1 MTEFRVIAI
10 RLSISLIV
18 PMVMGLV
25 HFSDTIPP
33 EKSFHELSGDP
44 VSECEPR
51 YNSFT
56 HREKLTYQMYYNWN
70 FVWVPAGEVV
80 FEVNETSDHYEFKA
94 EGKSLSSYDWF
105 FKVHDIYES
114 KVRKSD
120 LKPVWSRRQVAEGNY
135 RLYHEH
141 WMDHEKGTARSIRG
155 KTREAAR
162 ESTVPIE
169 DCFQDILSV
178 IYFMRNSGIHE
189 YKPGEQLPVKLFIDD
204 SIYQVKVRYLGEER
218 KKRIKGLGRMDVQRV
233 IPDLVAGDVFK
244 EGDKM
249 NVWVSK
255 DDNRLPLMI
264 ESPILVGS
272 VKAVIKSY
280 ENLLTSLEID

>member
-1 MTEFRVIAI
+1 MTNFHFTASK
-10 RLSISLIV
+10 LGISLIV
-18 PMVMGLV
+18 PLVMGLM
-25 HFSDTIPP
+25 HFSD
-33 EKSFHELSGDP
+33 SQAP
-44 VSECEPR
+44 VERNRDQTNDSVNECQPQ
-51 YNSFT
+51 YNSFA
-56 HREKLTYQMYYNWN
+56 HREKVTYQMYYNWN

-80 FEVNETSDHYEFKA
+80 FEVKESNDHYEFKA

-114 KVRKSD
+114 RVRKSD

-155 KTREAAR
+155 KTRETAR
-162 ESTVPIE
+162 ETTVPIE

-204 SIYQVKVRYLGEER
+204 SIYQVKVRYMGKER
-218 KKRIKGLGRMDVQRV
+218 KKNIKGLGRIDVQRV
-233 IPDLVAGDVFK
+233 IPDLVAGEVFSD
-244 EGDKM
+244 GDKM

-280 ENLLTSLEID
+280 ENLLTPLEVD